1 MTIFSDAVS
10 VGKGHLRE
18 VSLCM
23 FDVGW
28 QMCGFKDLQ
37 GNVE

>member
-1 MTIFSDAVS
+1 MIISDAVS
-10 VGKGHLRE
+10 VGKEHLRE
-18 VSLCM
+18 GCLCM

-28 QMCGFKDLQ
+28 QTGGFKDLQ